1 MFDFSFCSN
10 IIAWHFTCYPQ
21 SLQRTLPWAFSVTI
35 FLFWCAGRW
44 LVAKKKSLYLCK
56 TKETVPPCCMPYIG
70 KTLNDIQNN
79 NRFLTP
85 QTHQDFFLC
94 LMLTNLFKNSVFL
107 LLVSSSRFS
116 PITTTKFLAP
126 NIIIIIIIVIFSCDR
141 TKPYEL
147 AFHITASVSCF
158 TRLVSNKT
166 YIRTCSLRV
175 NRRPKCPW
183 SDCIL
188 CIPLILGSSP
198 NKGGYIGAVKQ

>member
-35 FLFWCAGRW
+35 FLFCCAGRW
-44 LVAKKKSLYLCK
+44 LVAKKRVCIFVKQNKQCHLVACLTLERHWMIYRTTTGSLHLRH
-56 TKETVPPCCMPYIG
+56 TKI
-70 KTLNDIQNN
+70 
-79 NRFLTP
+79 
-85 QTHQDFFLC
+85 FFLC

-107 LLVSSSRFS
+107 LLVSSSRFC
-116 PITTTKFLAP
+116 PITTTKFLAS
-126 NIIIIIIIVIFSCDR
+126 NIIIIIVVIFSCDR
-141 TKPYEL
+141 TKPYKL

-198 NKGGYIGAVKQ
+198 NKGGYIRAVKQ

>member
-1 MFDFSFCSN
+1 MLPTVLAKN
-10 IIAWHFTCYPQ
+10 IALGFFRDNFFILLCWKMIGGKKRVC
-21 SLQRTLPWAFSVTI
+21 I
-35 FLFWCAGRW
+35 FVKQNKQCH
-44 LVAKKKSLYLCK
+44 LVACLTLERHWMIYRTTTGSLHLRH
-56 TKETVPPCCMPYIG
+56 TKI
-70 KTLNDIQNN
+70 
-79 NRFLTP
+79 
-85 QTHQDFFLC
+85 FFLC

-116 PITTTKFLAP
+116 PITTTKFLAS
-126 NIIIIIIIVIFSCDR
+126 NIIIIIIVIFSCDR

-158 TRLVSNKT
+158 ARLVSNKT

>member
-1 MFDFSFCSN
+1 MLPTVLAKN
-10 IIAWHFTCYPQ
+10 IALGFFRDNFFI
-21 SLQRTLPWAFSVTI
+21 
-35 FLFWCAGRW
+35 
-44 LVAKKKSLYLCK
+44 LVCWKMIGGKKKSLYLCK

-116 PITTTKFLAP
+116 PITTTKFLAS

-147 AFHITASVSCF
+147 AFRITASVSCF

-188 CIPLILGSSP
+188 CIPLILGSSS
-198 NKGGYIGAVKQ
+198 NKGGYIRAVKQ

>member
-10 IIAWHFTCYPQ
+10 IIAWHFTCTHSPCKEHC
-21 SLQRTLPWAFSVTI
+21 LGLFPWQFFYFVV
-35 FLFWCAGRW
+35 LEDDWW
-44 LVAKKKSLYLCK
+44 QKKSLYLCK
-56 TKETVPPCCMPYIG
+56 TKQTVPPCCMPYIG

-116 PITTTKFLAP
+116 PITTTKFLAS

-175 NRRPKCPW
+175 IEGQNVHDQIAFCAFH
-183 SDCIL
+183 SFL
-188 CIPLILGSSP
+188 V
-198 NKGGYIGAVKQ
+198 AVQTKVAT

>member
-1 MFDFSFCSN
+1 MLPTVLAKN
-10 IIAWHFTCYPQ
+10 IALGFFRDNFFILLCWKMIGGKKKRVC
-21 SLQRTLPWAFSVTI
+21 I
-35 FLFWCAGRW
+35 FVKQKKQCH
-44 LVAKKKSLYLCK
+44 LVACLTLERHWMIYRTTTGSLHLRH
-56 TKETVPPCCMPYIG
+56 TKI
-70 KTLNDIQNN
+70 
-79 NRFLTP
+79 
-85 QTHQDFFLC
+85 FFLC

-116 PITTTKFLAP
+116 PITTTKFLAS

-147 AFHITASVSCF
+147 AFHITASVSYF

-198 NKGGYIGAVKQ
+198 NKGGYIRAVKQ